1 MEFKV
6 TNQELL
12 ERKIL
17 SQAKVVGETGNKVN
31 LNSYITKYNNN
42 VVDVPGNVKLH
53 DVGFFAQGNPFDD
66 KPQIDF
72 STSFINPS
80 VQEAFPPITYYQNV
94 LVNDANSPLIFDP
107 GEFAKSQQHK
117 TLADIQRQ
125 RYLMKQPLKSQLLT
139 DKDVNIII

>member
-17 SQAKVVGETGNKVN
+17 SQAKVVGGVGRRVN
-31 LNSYITKYNNN
+31 LNSQITKYNNN
-42 VVDVPGNVKLH
+42 VVDIPGNVKLH
-53 DVGFFAQGNPFDD
+53 DVGFFAQQNPFDE
-66 KPQIDF
+66 KPPIDF
-72 STSFINPS
+72 TTSFLNPS

-94 LVNDANSPLIFDP
+94 LVSDANSPLIFDP
-107 GEFAKSQQHK
+107 VDFAKSQQHK

-125 RYLMKQPLKSQLLT
+125 KFSMKQPLKSQLLT
-139 DKDVNIII
+139 DKDVNVII